1 MSKSVKSV
9 SLFLIFSLLMLN
21 SFALDDELTGEKF
34 NNAKEIREYNY
45 IPYEDTINTG
55 NLKLKEP
62 KLKYNPENF
71 EDLYERIIVV
81 SPVRHLSFERIK
93 ENDEIEL
100 MIVKDSDKWN
110 LKKGD
115 KIKAKVEAI
124 SPNNY
129 FGIPQEV
136 ILDNYTINDTTTAK
150 GEIQLS
156 GANRALWIH
165 PLSLT
170 LNALCCVGFLLYF
183 VKGGKVK
190 LSPNQQFEIFLKEE

>member
-45 IPYEDTINTG
+45 IPYEDVINTG
-55 NLKLKEP
+55 NLKEP
-62 KLKYNPENF
+62 NLQYTPENF
-71 EDLYERIIVV
+71 ENLYERIIVV
-81 SPVRHLSFERIK
+81 SPVRHLSFDGIR

-100 MIVKDSDKWN
+100 KIVKDSEKWN

-124 SPNNY
+124 SPSNF
-129 FGIPQEV
+129 FGVPQEA
-136 ILDNYTINDTTTAK
+136 ILDNYTINDSTGAK
-150 GEIQLS
+150 GEIHLS

-170 LNALCCVGFLLYF
+170 LNALCCTGFLLYF

>member
-1 MSKSVKSV
+1 MSKIVKSV

-21 SFALDDELTGEKF
+21 SFAFEDELAGEKF
-34 NNAKEIREYNY
+34 SNAKEIREYNY
-45 IPYEDTINTG
+45 IPYKDIINTE
-55 NLKLKEP
+55 NLKEP
-62 KLKYNPENF
+62 NLKYTPENF
-71 EDLYERIIVV
+71 ENLYERIIVV
-81 SPVRHLSFERIK
+81 SPVRHLSFDGIR

-100 MIVKDSDKWN
+100 KIVKDSDKWN

-124 SPNNY
+124 SPNNF
-129 FGIPQEV
+129 FGVPQEA
-136 ILDNYTINDTTTAK
+136 ILDNYTINDATGAK
-150 GEIQLS
+150 GEIHLS

-170 LNALCCVGFLLYF
+170 LNALCCTGFLLYF